1 MVWEHPVSLLSVYAG
16 FYLVIVFLS
25 LSIACGLY
33 YLAELCEEYV
43 ITAKRIIGHTIKAEL
58 LLHLVLLWDRLPLL
72 CLGTGLAA
80 HASYLCLLKPFPYV
94 QLGSTAGITSVALW
108 LASTGLW
115 IRHFMGTYYTME
127 YIAAFLLLTTWLVPF
142 AFFLGMSGDNAVL
155 PGAGGYPYSVASSG
169 SSGSL
174 LQRTPSGR
182 PAAAAPSGRKRRGLM
197 LRIFDTLRR
206 KRDAVLP
213 ELAKQLPDASHL
225 LKEKI

>member
-1 MVWEHPVSLLSVYAG
+1 MVWEHPVSLISVYAG
-16 FYLVIVFLS
+16 MYLAIVFIS
-25 LSIACGLY
+25 LSVACGLY

-43 ITAKRIIGHTIKAEL
+43 ITAKRLIGYTIKAEL
-58 LLHLVLLWDRLPLL
+58 VLHALLLWDRLPAV
-72 CLGTGLAA
+72 CLACGAAA
-80 HASYLCLLKPFPYV
+80 HVSYLRLLKPYPYI
-94 QLGSTAGITSVALW
+94 QLTSPNGLASIALW

-115 IRHFMGTYYTME
+115 VRHFMGTLYTVE

-174 LQRTPSGR
+174 LQRSTSGR
-182 PAAAAPSGRKRRGLM
+182 PQPADGGKKRRGLM

-206 KRDAVLP
+206 KRDKVLP
-213 ELAKQLPDASHL
+213 EIAKQLPDASHL